1 MAKLHPYL
9 MFNGNCREAMEFY
22 AAALGG
28 ELTLLRY
35 GDSPEAAHMPAEAH
49 DRIMHSDLAVSNFI
63 LMAADSR
70 QGDTPAIGENITLM
84 VDCSSAAEIE
94 TMFAN
99 LAQGGEITHALQ
111 AESWGA
117 TFGTL
122 TDRYGIAWMFN
133 HQTNQP

>member
-1 MAKLHPYL
+1 
-9 MFNGNCREAMEFY
+9 
-22 AAALGG
+22 
-28 ELTLLRY
+28 
-35 GDSPEAAHMPAEAH
+35 
-49 DRIMHSDLAVSNFI
+49 
-63 LMAADSR
+63 
-70 QGDTPAIGENITLM
+70 M